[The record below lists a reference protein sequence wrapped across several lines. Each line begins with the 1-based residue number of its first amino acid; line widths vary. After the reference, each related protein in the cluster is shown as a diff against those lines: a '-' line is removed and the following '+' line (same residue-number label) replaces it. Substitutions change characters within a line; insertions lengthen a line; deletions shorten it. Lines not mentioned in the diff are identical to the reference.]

1 LTKVIRKL
9 GLDGSISVEPAVPHH
24 AVPALL
30 AEADA
35 CVAPLALNDRNVT
48 QGCCPIK
55 VLECMAAGRPLVA
68 ANLPV
73 VRELARED
81 QDALLFAPDEPDDL
95 ARQLVR
101 VLGDRALAERLG
113 ASAAERART
122 RFTWHQAQKKL
133 VRVYEQLLNA
143 GAPDGRR

>member
-1 LTKVIRKL
+1 M
-9 GLDGSISVEPAVPHH
+9 
-24 AVPALL
+24 PALL

-81 QDALLFAPDEPDDL
+81 QDALLFAPNEPGETGGIVAGIFDEVHGADL
-95 ARQLVR
+95 LENDEDIESAL
-101 VLGDRALAERLG
+101 RADG
-113 ASAAERART
+113 
-122 RFTWHQAQKKL
+122 K
-133 VRVYEQLLNA
+133 
-143 GAPDGRR
+143 GAPVDGRAPKAVSTAYFIRSVQILV